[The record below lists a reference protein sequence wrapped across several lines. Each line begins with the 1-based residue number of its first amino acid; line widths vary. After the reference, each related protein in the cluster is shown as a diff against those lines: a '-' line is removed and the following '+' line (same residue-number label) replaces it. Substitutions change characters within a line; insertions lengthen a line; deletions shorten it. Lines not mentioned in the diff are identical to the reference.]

1 VGGRGLVG
9 FEGGDAK
16 NMARVFK
23 GGAADGNDSICNNAN
38 ISARIPKK
46 IAFVRFS

>member
-1 VGGRGLVG
+1 MG
-9 FEGGDAK
+9 FERGHAK